1 MLEGACSIHMTLL
14 ELEINIKKA
23 AVLLSLGGLLI
34 CPAAA
39 LADNPDYHFQKAMEY
54 EFAGNADAAVAEYR
68 RGLQSAPRSVD
79 GHTRLGTLLLDE
91 QGDVDAAIS
100 EFVTALSVDPNCQF
114 CQTRLD
120 EAIDRKNAGVREGI
134 NRGNELYRAGQL
146 KRSAAAY
153 RIAVTAA
160 PDDAEARNCLAWT
173 LYRIGDLPEARAEVL
188 TALKIKPEE
197 AEYVNTLACI
207 QFDEGDV
214 EQAMLSFKKAI
225 AKSKTPNPADL
236 YGLSIAFL
244 AKGDKP
250 NAIKNFK
257 EAVKSDA
264 NYTSPRYLR
273 DKIGLSVHALATH
286 EKLMDISGET
296 AKALEKEKE
305 LTREIQSQQEKA
317 K

>member
-1 MLEGACSIHMTLL
+1 MTLF
-14 ELEINIKKA
+14 EIAGNQFRKPRHA
-23 AVLLSLGGLLI
+23 ALLLSLACLI
-34 CPAAA
+34 TLPGAAQ
-39 LADNPDYHFQKAMEY
+39 ADSSDYHFQKAMEY
-54 EFAGNADAAVAEYR
+54 EFGGNVEAAVAEYR

-91 QGDVDAAIS
+91 QGDVDGAIS
-100 EFVTALSVDPNCQF
+100 EFVTALSVDPGCSGCQS
-114 CQTRLD
+114 RLD
-120 EAIDRKNAGVREGI
+120 EAVDRKNASVRDGI
-134 NRGNELYRAGQL
+134 NRGNELYRGGQL

-153 RIAVTAA
+153 RIAVSAG

-173 LYRIGDLPEARAEVL
+173 LYRIGKLDEARSEVM
-188 TALKIKPEE
+188 TALKLKPDE

-207 QFDEGDV
+207 QFDEGQV
-214 EQAMLSFKKAI
+214 ELALASFKKAI

-236 YGLSIAFL
+236 YGLSIGFL

-264 NYTSPRYLR
+264 NYTNTRYLR

-286 EKLMDISGET
+286 DKLMDISGEN

-305 LTREIQSQQEKA
+305 LTREIQSQQEKT